1 MTIDG
6 KIQPEFKVSVD
17 VCMIQV
23 GSSWVQMLKK
33 RKVWLWMWVMG
44 DNCRNCFWGKEY
56 SSCGSRACPQGMW
69 NLPGPGVKPM
79 SLALIGDFLT
89 TEPLEKSPVLL
100 LKSNLSDTC
109 FATSFGFHAFS
120 FNPYVSLGL
129 KWVSWR

>member
-120 FNPYVSLGL
+120 FNLYVSLGL